1 MFSKKIRVSMLVA
14 LVVAGV
20 VGGILI
26 ATRLEL
32 LPTTGAETKT
42 PPPTIVASES
52 ARLRQDFG
60 GLSSKALAT
69 EGAFIS
75 VAREVYPA
83 VVSITTVHIEKMG
96 GFRYRFHEPFGD
108 DFFDEFFREFF
119 GGFPEREYRAVG
131 LGSGV
136 IIDKEGYIL
145 TNHHVVEG
153 AEKDQVTVKLPD
165 GREFKGRVTGTDPRS
180 DLAIVKIDGKGLP
193 VARLG
198 DSEELEIGQW
208 AIAIGNP
215 FGFVLD
221 DPNPTMTV
229 GVISALHRTLPQT
242 METGRYYGDLI
253 QTDAAINRGNSG
265 GPLVN
270 IDGEIIGINVAIFTI
285 TGGYQGVGFAIPINT
300 AKDVIKDLIKGK
312 KVLYGWL
319 GIKIQ
324 DVTQSLAE
332 YFGLPDRDGVI
343 VAEVLKDGP
352 AEAAGFKDGDI
363 IKTFDGKS
371 VRNTQDLIKRVSRT
385 NVRREVEVGV
395 LRDKKP
401 LSLVV
406 KVGER
411 PATLAGLERKPAP
424 EAWRGMKV
432 SAIRPELARRFNLSR
447 GEGVVVS
454 GVDPGSPADE
464 AGIRAGDLI
473 EEIDRAPIED
483 MDDYDR
489 AISEAKG
496 RALLRTDRGYFIIE
510 AESG

>member
-1 MFSKKIRVSMLVA
+1 MFSSAKLIGIPVLA
-14 LVVAGV
+14 AAVVVGA
-20 VGGILI
+20 VGGIVI

-32 LPTTGAETKT
+32 SPTAEAETRAL
-42 PPPTIVASES
+42 PPTIVASE
-52 ARLRQDFG
+52 
-60 GLSSKALAT
+60 
-69 EGAFIS
+69 GAFMS

-83 VVSITTVHIEKMG
+83 VVSITTVHIEKIG
-96 GFRYRFHEPFGD
+96 GFGFRRFGGQFGD

-119 GGFPEREYRAVG
+119 GGFPEREYKAIG

-153 AEKDQVTVKLPD
+153 SEKDQVTVKLPD
-165 GREFKGRVTGTDPRS
+165 GREFKGRTTGVDPRS
-180 DLAIVKIDGKGLP
+180 DLAIVKIDAKDLP

-198 DSEELEIGQW
+198 DSDKLEIGQW

-215 FGFVLD
+215 FGFVLN
-221 DPNPTMTV
+221 DPSPTMTV

-242 METGRYYGDLI
+242 VETGRYYGDLI

-270 IDGEIIGINVAIFTI
+270 IDGEVIGINVAIFTT
-285 TGGYQGVGFAIPINT
+285 TGGYQGIGFAIPINT
-300 AKDVIKDLIKGK
+300 AKEVIDDLVKGR

-319 GIKIQ
+319 GVKIQ
-324 DVTQSLAE
+324 DITQSLAE
-332 YFGLPDRDGVI
+332 YFGLPDREGVI

-352 AEAAGFKDGDI
+352 AEAAGFKEGDI

-371 VRNTQDLIKRVSRT
+371 VRNTQELIKRVSRT
-385 NVRREVEVGV
+385 KVGREVEVGV
-395 LRDKKP
+395 LRDKETF
-401 LSLVV
+401 SLWV

-411 PATLAGLERKPAP
+411 PATLVELERKIAP
-424 EAWRGMKV
+424 EAWRGLMV
-432 SAIRPELARRFNLSR
+432 SAITPELARRFNLSKS
-447 GEGVVVS
+447 EGVVITEVE
-454 GVDPGSPADE
+454 PGSPADE
-464 AGIRAGDLI
+464 AGVRAGEII

-483 MDDYDR
+483 MDGYR
-489 AISEAKG
+489 QAISKAKG
-496 RALLRTDRGYFIIE
+496 KVLLRTDRGYFVIK